1 MEIDAESVQT
11 SEHILHIGDE
21 NVKEGER
28 SELFMIEWSGEGEDD
43 LPQDDVSTAK
53 NLHTLMCLLL

>member
-1 MEIDAESVQT
+1 M
-11 SEHILHIGDE
+11 
-21 NVKEGER
+21 KEGER